1 MMPLPVLYG
10 IHGRFNRVVYSTT
23 IHGYEGAGRGFSV
36 RFLKYLKSRRGL
48 RSLSTRWRSL

>member
-1 MMPLPVLYG
+1 M
-10 IHGRFNRVVYSTT
+10 
-23 IHGYEGAGRGFSV
+23 HGYEGAGRGFSV